1 MSPDVQDLWFYER
14 CASEAGIHLELKM
27 CVWSPD
33 IVIIKLNKKEW
44 GNTNFAIFIRA
55 CLVRHGFI
63 PGPE

>member
-1 MSPDVQDLWFYER
+1 MPLDAGLVVLYER

-33 IVIIKLNKKEW
+33 IVIIKFNKKER

>member
-1 MSPDVQDLWFYER
+1 MPLDAGLVVLYER
-14 CASEAGIHLELKM
+14 CASKAGIHLELKM

>member
-1 MSPDVQDLWFYER
+1 MPLDAGLVILNER

>member
-1 MSPDVQDLWFYER
+1 MPLDAGLVVLYER
-14 CASEAGIHLELKM
+14 GASEAGIHLELKM